1 MRTSRVKNRPPTRM
15 ETRDAILP
23 NYRTL
28 SVFRS
33 LLSFVESG
41 SRKACNFFD
50 DRTKSKGLK
59 RISAFWE
66 KVAFDH
72 PTIDD
77 FSILL
82 CKIPGEIYNAY
93 GFVIR
98 RLLTR
103 YNDTLK

>member
-15 ETRDAILP
+15 ETRGAILP
-23 NYRTL
+23 NYPTL
-28 SVFRS
+28 SVFQS

-50 DRTKSKGLK
+50 NRMKSKGLK
-59 RISAFWE
+59 HISAFWE
-66 KVAFDH
+66 KVAFSH
-72 PTIDD
+72 PAIRD

-82 CKIPGEIYNAY
+82 CKIPDEIYSVY